1 MICSDVGFL
10 YSPHTESVHE
20 LDPDPTL
27 EREAE
32 ILSVDPRQFRDAYKF
47 AEHAVT
53 QAGTQAPVQL
63 LIAKFGLSQ
72 PEAMAVTLAVG
83 GTVHVGKDRLNQED
97 IYLTL
102 KVARLLGVE
111 ERVLAFFER
120 IGGGPATVIDE
131 GDSTGDAQSR
141 R

>member
-1 MICSDVGFL
+1 V
-10 YSPHTESVHE
+10 V
-20 LDPDPTL
+20 DPDPAL
-27 EREAE
+27 KFKAE

-72 PEAMAVTLAVG
+72 PEAMAVTVAVG

-111 ERVLAFFER
+111 QRVLAFFER
-120 IGGGPATVIDE
+120 IGVGPSADE
-131 GDSTGDAQSR
+131 TGKQSDKVDY
-141 R
+141 